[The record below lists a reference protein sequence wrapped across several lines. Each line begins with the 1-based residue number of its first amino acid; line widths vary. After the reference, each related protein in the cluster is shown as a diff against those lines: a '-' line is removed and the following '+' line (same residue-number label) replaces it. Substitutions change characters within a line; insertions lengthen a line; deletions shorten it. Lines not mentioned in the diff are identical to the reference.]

1 MYKKPYRDNKRSGGF
16 GGAKRFGGGSNDRP
30 MYPATCVKCGER
42 CEVPF
47 KPNGSKPVYC
57 SKCYVRDDASAPRRF
72 DGPRPTGRFERPSSG
87 PSDVSEQ
94 LKAINAKLD
103 AIIEALES

>member
-1 MYKKPYRDNKRSGGF
+1 MYKKPYRDNKRSGG
-16 GGAKRFGGGSNDRP
+16 GGRRFGDGFNDRP
-30 MYPATCVKCGER
+30 MYPATCEKCHNE

-47 KPNGSKPVYC
+47 KPNGSKPVFC
-57 SKCYVRDDASAPRRF
+57 KNCFVRDGSGAPPRRF
-72 DGPRPTGRFERPSSG
+72 GGGRPERFDRPSSG

-94 LKAINAKLD
+94 LRAINAKLD